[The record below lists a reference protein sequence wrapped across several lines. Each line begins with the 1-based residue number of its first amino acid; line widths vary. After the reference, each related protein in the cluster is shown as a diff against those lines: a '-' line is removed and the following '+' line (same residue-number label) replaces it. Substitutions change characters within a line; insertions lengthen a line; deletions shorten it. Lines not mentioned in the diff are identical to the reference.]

1 MLTVMVPVEMGRT
14 VERSQQLVTSILVCH
29 LNLVPATWVIQSK
42 TKTKNP
48 SNLDIVARVCNPIT

>member
-29 LNLVPATWVIQSK
+29 LNLIPAMGYPIKNK
-42 TKTKNP
+42 TGKP
-48 SNLDIVARVCNPIT
+48 QQPGHCGMDL